1 MEHSGYQCGF
11 LNLCEPI
18 TTIMA
23 DPSSPP
29 SELLTVSGLCRPMP
43 AARVQ
48 GQARKG
54 GTLPQKATVM
64 TSRLAGTVP
73 TQQCPVETGLEQVI
87 ISFQLSQPHARHL
100 TADEMTS
107 QTEYLM
113 TPQNKQEKKVPERK
127 KNESSLLSSP
137 SLLLSLETIPGRH
150 MLAHTKQ

>member
-29 SELLTVSGLCRPMP
+29 SELLTVSGLCRAMP
-43 AARVQ
+43 A
-48 GQARKG
+48 ARKG
-54 GTLPQKATVM
+54 GTLPQKVTVM